1 MASSSVEFSD
11 VKIILCVQGYSLD
24 YQFIL
29 REIGFWTNNFSGS
42 IPFNCKINKNQLD
55 IKNQKTI
62 FALEED
68 IHGIKTK
75 KPIENGLALS
85 EIKSVLKTL
94 YNLSNNSNSKY
105 IGICRDENINGLLHQ
120 AGLGKYV
127 IEMDNLN
134 IFRDSINKCPSNAD
148 LKIILKNQPNRY
160 HICGLHDLLR
170 DGSLPLCAKVKAE
183 FIADY
188 CRETINEKFNI
199 LSNNNSI

>member
-1 MASSSVEFSD
+1 MASPSISFSD
-11 VKIILCVQGYSLD
+11 IKLILCVQGYSLD

-42 IPFNCKINKNQLD
+42 IPLNCKINKNQLD

-85 EIKSVLKTL
+85 EIKTVLKTL

-127 IEMDNLN
+127 IEMDNLD
-134 IFRDSINKCPSNAD
+134 IFRDSSKKCPSNTD
-148 LKIILKNQPNRY
+148 LKIVLKAHPNKYR
-160 HICGLHDLLR
+160 ICGLHDLLR
-170 DGSLPLCAKVKAE
+170 DGSLPLCAKVKTE
-183 FIADY
+183 YIADY
-188 CRETINEKFNI
+188 CREIIKQN
-199 LSNNNSI
+199 LSTPNNCNT